1 MKGLY
6 QQIREGNI
14 HSYSDF
20 SRMTFLKAMDEL
32 GNTERY
38 KLSLILDKLH
48 ETSSIET
55 EQYDNIKLLLYSDN
69 NYNVNLAKEIIK
81 KLKNN

>member
-20 SRMTFLKAMDEL
+20 SKMTFLKLMDEL

-48 ETSSIET
+48 GTSSIEI

-69 NYNVNLAKEIIK
+69 DYNVNLAKEIIK
-81 KLKNN
+81 KIKNN